1 MAPDSYSLAFNWYRL
16 TFGKFTKKN
25 LFIKLCLDR
34 NFTGADKKFIEY
46 CLNDKE
52 CECIVVHFDGTCFTA
67 YQPNINANRRISL
80 NKYND
85 GDAVKCIKYITGAS
99 PELHPAQTASNKGN
113 EPEMLS
119 VVNDLLS
126 NLSQEEQDEL
136 YANRKFIYEVVIP
149 ANKYNPSDIDAIFL
163 NQFNKIE
170 IFEFKRKKQLII
182 VLEGQYQLMQVSKK
196 YLIIW
201 ESDLITLLIYQ
212 Q

>member
-1 MAPDSYSLAFNWYRL
+1 M
-16 TFGKFTKKN
+16 
-25 LFIKLCLDR
+25 
-34 NFTGADKKFIEY
+34 
-46 CLNDKE
+46 
-52 CECIVVHFDGTCFTA
+52 
-67 YQPNINANRRISL
+67 

-113 EPEMLS
+113 EPDMLS

-182 VLEGQYQLMQVSKK
+182 VLEGQCQLMQVSKK